1 MRDLGIRAK
10 TGRINFV
17 FICLILGYLVI
28 VGRLY
33 FVQIVKG
40 EHYKAWAQ
48 GLEDFSQE
56 PSAERG
62 EIFFRDGQPLAI
74 NKNFSFVFA
83 SPPNVKN
90 PVKTAETLA
99 AVLKLDEKDVAE
111 KIQKDALY
119 ALLKVRLSEE
129 EIKALKE
136 SNFPGIYVKER
147 KERYYPQGTMAAQ
160 VAGFVD
166 DNGNGQYGLEEYYND
181 ELAKGEDLI
190 LNLDYNIQYSAEQLI
205 AKAREDLNTQT
216 AEVVVVDPGN
226 GDVLAMAKNPNF
238 DPNNYKDFAKKEET
252 IKLFKNNSCQELF
265 EPGSVFKP
273 FTMAS
278 ALNEG
283 KITPDTRY
291 YDAGLV
297 QIGGWPIYNYGQRSY
312 GEQTMT
318 QVLEKSINTGAVFA
332 KNQLG
337 NEAFAKYIEEF
348 GLFEPTGIDIPEA
361 YSQNLEF
368 KKGYEINYAT
378 AAFGQGVQIT
388 SMQLIR
394 GYCALANGGWLVQ
407 PSIVKN
413 GRKNPDPSKHRQ
425 IISKDTSDTI
435 KKMLVSVIENGYS
448 KKAKIPGYSIAG
460 KTGTAQ
466 LSWAVYDI
474 DRKGYSDQTMQSFIG
489 FFPAYDP
496 KYLALIKLKAPEA
509 KTAEYS
515 ALPVFHELSKQILYL
530 NQVPPDVDVQKADE
544 RNGQPVTVPAKTE
557 AAPSDSG
564 KIQ

>member
-1 MRDLGIRAK
+1 
-10 TGRINFV
+10 
-17 FICLILGYLVI
+17 
-28 VGRLY
+28 
-33 FVQIVKG
+33 
-40 EHYKAWAQ
+40 
-48 GLEDFSQE
+48 
-56 PSAERG
+56 
-62 EIFFRDGQPLAI
+62 
-74 NKNFSFVFA
+74 
-83 SPPNVKN
+83 
-90 PVKTAETLA
+90 
-99 AVLKLDEKDVAE
+99 
-111 KIQKDALY
+111 
-119 ALLKVRLSEE
+119 
-129 EIKALKE
+129 
-136 SNFPGIYVKER
+136 
-147 KERYYPQGTMAAQ
+147 
-160 VAGFVD
+160 
-166 DNGNGQYGLEEYYND
+166 
-181 ELAKGEDLI
+181 
-190 LNLDYNIQYSAEQLI
+190 
-205 AKAREDLNTQT
+205 
-216 AEVVVVDPGN
+216 
-226 GDVLAMAKNPNF
+226 MAKNPNF

-273 FTMAS
+273 FTMSA

-283 KITPDTRY
+283 KVTPETKYIDT
-291 YDAGLV
+291 GIV
-297 QIGGWPIYNYGQRSY
+297 QIGGSTVYNYGQRSY

-388 SMQLIR
+388 SIQLIR

-407 PSIVKN
+407 PSIVQN

-496 KYLALIKLKAPEA
+496 KYLALIKLKEPEA

-530 NQVPPDVDVQKADE
+530 NQVPPDVDVQKAEE
-544 RNGQPVTVPAKTE
+544 RNGQSATVPVKIE
-557 AAPSDSG
+557 ATPSDSG